1 MQLLSLQIGKP
12 AEHTSQIA
20 DGKDAEWTSS
30 IWREAV
36 LGRVLLG
43 RTDLAGNAQ
52 ADLKNHGGPDKAV
65 CCYSAEHY
73 PDWRKALGLSEAE
86 FGYGAFGENF
96 TLTGLTEDAVC
107 LGDIYTVGT
116 AKVQVSQPRMPCW
129 KVGRRWGREG
139 LPGEMTA
146 TGRTGF
152 YLRVLEEGEV
162 GAGNTLTLEERPLP
176 DCAVARL
183 NDAMYVQKSDA
194 ELAEQLSR
202 LPLLAEAWRR
212 PFRRRA
218 GLLRWQAEERE
229 KKTLGNRD

>member
-1 MQLLSLQIGKP
+1 MPTEPRLVSLQIGRP
-12 AEHTSQIA
+12 AGHRSQIK
-20 DGKDAEWTSS
+20 DGKETEWISS

-36 LGRVLLG
+36 AGRVFLG
-43 RTDLAGNAQ
+43 RTDLAGNTQ

-65 CCYSAEHY
+65 CCYALEHY
-73 PDWRKALGLSEAE
+73 PSWRTALGFTETE
-86 FGYGAFGENF
+86 FGCGAFGENF
-96 TLTGLTEDAVC
+96 TLTGLTEGTVC

-129 KVGRRWGREG
+129 KVGRRWEHEG

-162 GAGNTLTLEERPLP
+162 GAGDTLTLIERPMP
-176 DCAVARL
+176 DCTVAFL
-183 NDAMYVQKSDA
+183 NDALYVRKNDPVQD
-194 ELAEQLSR
+194 EELSR

-212 PFRRRA
+212 TFRRRA
-218 GLLRWQAEERE
+218 GLLKWRAEE
-229 KKTLGNRD
+229 KAK

>member
-1 MQLLSLQIGKP
+1 MS
-12 AEHTSQIA
+12 
-20 DGKDAEWTSS
+20 
-30 IWREAV
+30 V
-36 LGRVLLG
+36 LG
-43 RTDLAGNAQ
+43 RTDLDGNAQ

-73 PDWRKALGLSEAE
+73 PDWRNTLGLSEDE

-96 TLTGLTEDAVC
+96 TLSGFTEDAVC

-129 KVGRRWGREG
+129 KVGRRWERPD

-162 GAGNTLTLEERPLP
+162 GAGDTLTLQTAPCRTAPSRGSTTP
-176 DCAVARL
+176 CTSIKTIRCK
-183 NDAMYVQKSDA
+183 MKS
-194 ELAEQLSR
+194 
-202 LPLLAEAWRR
+202 
-212 PFRRRA
+212 FRACRSSPKPGGGRSA
-218 GLLRWQAEERE
+218 AAPGC
-229 KKTLGNRD
+229 

>member
-1 MQLLSLQIGKP
+1 MKIESLQIGRP
-12 AEHTSQIA
+12 AARTSTIA
-20 DGKDAEWTSS
+20 DGKEAEWVSS

-36 LGRVLLG
+36 AGRVFLG

-73 PDWRKALGLSEAE
+73 GGWRLSLGLSDAE
-86 FGYGAFGENF
+86 FGHGAFGENF
-96 TLTGLTEDAVC
+96 TLTGLTEGTVC

-116 AKVQVSQPRMPCW
+116 AKVRVSQPRMPCW
-129 KVGRRWGREG
+129 KVGRRWEREG

-162 GAGNTLTLEERPLP
+162 GVGNTLTLIERPMP
-176 DCAVARL
+176 DCTVAFL
-183 NDAMYVQKSDA
+183 NDALYVRKNDPVQD
-194 ELAEQLSR
+194 EELSR

-212 PFRRRA
+212 TFRRRA
-218 GLLRWQAEERE
+218 GLLKWRAEE
-229 KKTLGNRD
+229 KAK

>member
-1 MQLLSLQIGKP
+1 MKLISLQIGRP
-12 AEHTSQIA
+12 AEHVSQIA

-36 LGRVLLG
+36 SGRVHLG
-43 RTDLAGNAQ
+43 RTDIDGNAQ

-73 PDWRKALGLSEAE
+73 PDWRMELGLSEKG
-86 FGYGAFGENF
+86 FGHGAFGENF
-96 TLTGLTEDAVC
+96 TLAGLTEGAVC

-116 AKVQVSQPRMPCW
+116 ATVQVSQPRMPCW
-129 KVGRRWGREG
+129 KVGRRWERPD

-162 GAGNTLTLEERPLP
+162 GAGDLLTLQERPLP
-176 DCAVARL
+176 DYPVARL
-183 NDAMYVQKSDA
+183 NDALYVHKTDPVQD
-194 ELAEQLSR
+194 EELSR

-212 PFRRRA
+212 TFRRRA
-218 GLLRWQAEERE
+218 GLLKWRAEKQA
-229 KKTLGNRD
+229 